1 LEVVTSEFSGLAHRL
16 EKWLTDVALY
26 QDEQTAV
33 YATTIVAMSN
43 LTASLD
49 RLHDLVRQLVG
60 TRPFDMF
67 EEHAEA
73 RAKRDLAVFGDA

>member
-33 YATTIVAMSN
+33 YATTIV
-43 LTASLD
+43 
-49 RLHDLVRQLVG
+49 RQLVG

>member
-1 LEVVTSEFSGLAHRL
+1 MACRLAS
-16 EKWLTDVALY
+16 WLIDVGFY

-60 TRPFDMF
+60 TRSFDMF